1 MKQVR
6 GSEVGLRFLLP
17 CIPGTDGEKG
27 HQRGVFRGKVGIAM
41 TGEPPRD
48 ISGLIAAWGEGDEL
62 ALDRLLPLIY
72 PELRRIARRH
82 LVRCQAGHTL
92 ESAALANEAY
102 LKLVRAGGVHCE
114 NRVHF
119 LALCSQI
126 IRRILVDHARTR
138 GFAKRGG
145 GTVQIP
151 LDEAVI
157 AAKGRQVDVLSLD
170 EALASLSKIDPRK
183 GRVVELRYFGGLSVE
198 ETAEIVGISPETAKR
213 DWKMAKAWLFAELT
227 GKRDRTSS

>member
-1 MKQVR
+1 
-6 GSEVGLRFLLP
+6 
-17 CIPGTDGEKG
+17 
-27 HQRGVFRGKVGIAM
+27 M

-48 ISGLIAAWGEGDEL
+48 VSGLIAAWGEGDEL

-102 LKLVRAGGVHCE
+102 LKLVRTGGVHCE

-151 LDEAVI
+151 LDGAVI
-157 AAKGRQVDVLSLD
+157 AARGRQVDVLSLD

-198 ETAEIVGISPETAKR
+198 ETAEVVGISPETAKR